1 MISKKPSENMKK
13 MYAQKRKATL
23 DKIQYAIDEIQ
34 EDNRIVTKKELMELT
49 GISSGTLSQQYVKE
63 LLKENKVCQY
73 RETITIDNADKKK
86 KLEEKSILSLQKEN
100 QKLISK
106 MQDFEIV
113 IEKNDKKYREL
124 QTNYNNLD
132 REYKLLKG
140 KYQQLLEYLEALGAN
155 LENLPLI

>member
-23 DKIQYAIDEIQ
+23 DKIQSAIDEIQ

>member
-1 MISKKPSENMKK
+1 MKK

-23 DKIQYAIDEIQ
+23 DKIQSAIDEIQ

>member
-23 DKIQYAIDEIQ
+23 DKIQSAIDEIQ

-113 IEKNDKKYREL
+113 IEK
-124 QTNYNNLD
+124 
-132 REYKLLKG
+132 
-140 KYQQLLEYLEALGAN
+140 
-155 LENLPLI
+155 